1 LFRPKAI
8 RTGIDLGTV
17 AVKLVC
23 GRGAAK
29 LEKITHVGVEAWDLD
44 DHPDSTERAAKA
56 LRRLLHRLAL
66 SKGRLGRIAVAVGG
80 QDASVREVVMPPISE
95 RELRRAL
102 PFEAKKHLDIEGMT
116 APILDAQ
123 IVGAA
128 PPTEA
133 GGPAQTRVVLAAAA
147 RPQRDFVL
155 NVLARS
161 GLVPEV
167 VDAEPLASLNE
178 LVAEVPAAE
187 RGEVPFGLLDLGG
200 RHAGLYITSTQGGL
214 LARSLGSGPPD
225 GDAPARDT
233 YLRGLIV
240 QIQETLT
247 YYRGRSRRDV
257 ASLHLCGGG
266 SLLPGFIPKLQHA
279 LGMPVSVLN
288 PLRGLTSFARGGDD
302 VEAQAPRFVTAT
314 GLCRWW
320 DSSNV

>member
-1 LFRPKAI
+1 MFRPKAI

-29 LEKITHVGVEAWDLD
+29 LDRISHVGVEEWDPD
-44 DHPDSTERAAKA
+44 DEPDNTERAAKA

-95 RELRRAL
+95 KELRRAL
-102 PFEAKKHLDIEGMT
+102 PFEARKHLDVEGMT

-123 IVGAA
+123 IVGGA
-128 PPTEA
+128 PPTEP

-147 RPQRDFVL
+147 RPQRDFAL
-155 NVLARS
+155 GVLARA
-161 GLVPEV
+161 GLEPEV
-167 VDAEPLASLNE
+167 VDAEPLACLNA
-178 LVAEVPAAE
+178 LVAAIPGDE
-187 RGEVPFGLLDLGG
+187 RGDAPLGLLDLGG
-200 RHAGLYITSTQGGL
+200 RHAGLYITSAQGGL
-214 LARSLGSGPPD
+214 LARSLGSGPPR
-225 GDAPARDT
+225 GDAAARDA
-233 YLRGLIV
+233 YLRPLIA

-247 YYRGRSRRDV
+247 FYRGRFRRDV
-257 ASLHLCGGG
+257 SKLHLCGGG
-266 SLLPGFIPKLQHA
+266 SLLPGFLQKLQHA
-279 LGMPVSVLN
+279 LGFQVSILN
-288 PLRGLTSFARGGDD
+288 PLCGLAASARGGADA
-302 VEAQAPRFVTAT
+302 EAQGPRFVTAT